1 MQLVGLAG
9 ESPQTQS
16 NTIRALIFNMK
27 NTIQVDSQIR
37 QKPREN
43 DGQDDEDDKNVIKGK
58 LLSTDAQMQDFLR
71 KVTRIISLL
80 LKDQTAPKELH
91 KSVLKFLKVVITF
104 LKFDA
109 QSATELT
116 SLILTHVFALK
127 NSAKYTMVIRKI
139 LNKLISR
146 VGLPTVLACTAKEHH
161 KLVHYIERLRRKQ
174 KNAKER

>member
-1 MQLVGLAG
+1 M
-9 ESPQTQS
+9 
-16 NTIRALIFNMK
+16 
-27 NTIQVDSQIR
+27 
-37 QKPREN
+37 
-43 DGQDDEDDKNVIKGK
+43 
-58 LLSTDAQMQDFLR
+58 R

-104 LKFDA
+104 LKFDV

>member
-58 LLSTDAQMQDFLR
+58 LLSTDAQM
-71 KVTRIISLL
+71 
-80 LKDQTAPKELH
+80 
-91 KSVLKFLKVVITF
+91 
-104 LKFDA
+104 
-109 QSATELT
+109 
-116 SLILTHVFALK
+116 
-127 NSAKYTMVIRKI
+127 
-139 LNKLISR
+139 
-146 VGLPTVLACTAKEHH
+146 
-161 KLVHYIERLRRKQ
+161 
-174 KNAKER
+174 